1 MIFLFFFACNPLCS
15 TEQIERYLLYDFR
28 YVRSEE
34 NISQGFDLDVVTSD
48 EHESIGCHHPDFID
62 PDGISGI
69 DNNFAHIIEDLE
81 ATEAE
86 DIEYSFD
93 EAVRD
98 GILLLILEVRN
109 QEECTELRLISGEGI
124 PYLSAQGDPLDGQSF
139 FLEEEQTPWMQ
150 SKYEYEQATITE
162 IDITL
167 QSEIMSIPISIPL
180 QEGALRLS
188 SDRTNGILG
197 GALPLLDAL
206 ILTSFDMVGMTE
218 QLQYRLAS
226 HLDLNPNE
234 HGICQSISTNF
245 SFSTIPAHLYTSE
258 DQ

>member
-1 MIFLFFFACNPLCS
+1 MNLLFLIACNRLCS
-15 TEQIERYLLYDFR
+15 TEETERYLLYDFR
-28 YVRSEE
+28 YIRADE
-34 NISQGFDLDVVTSD
+34 NISQGFDLDVKISD
-48 EHESIGCHHPDFID
+48 QNDASGCHQPDFTD
-62 PDGISGI
+62 PNGVGGI

-98 GILLLILEVRN
+98 GILLLILEVQG
-109 QEECTELRLISGEGI
+109 QEECTELRLIAGEGV

-139 FLEEEQTPWMQ
+139 FFQEERTPWLPA
-150 SKYEYEQATITE
+150 EYDLNHATITE

-167 QSEIMSIPISIPL
+167 QSEIMSIPITIPL
-180 QEGALRLS
+180 QQGSLRLS
-188 SDRTNGILG
+188 SDRTSGILG
-197 GALPLLDAL
+197 GGLPLLDAL

-226 HLDLNPNE
+226 HLDLSPDENGN
-234 HGICQSISTNF
+234 CQSISTNF

-258 DQ
+258 EQ

>member
-1 MIFLFFFACNPLCS
+1 MIFFSFIACQQLCS
-15 TEQIERYLLYDFR
+15 TEEVERYLLYDFR

-34 NISQGFDLDVVTSD
+34 NISQGFDLDDVTSD
-48 EHESIGCHHPDFID
+48 NNEEFGCYHQDFVD
-62 PDGISGI
+62 PNGVTGI
-69 DNNFAHIIEDLE
+69 DNNFAHIIEDLQ

-98 GILLLILEVRN
+98 GILLLILEVRG
-109 QEECTELRLISGEGI
+109 QEDCTELRLISGEGS
-124 PYLSAQGDPLDGQSF
+124 PFLSAQGDPLDGQSF
-139 FLEEEQTPWMQ
+139 FFQEEHTPWLKAQ
-150 SKYEYEQATITE
+150 HNFDHTTINE

-167 QSEIMSIPISIPL
+167 HSEIMSIPIFLPL
-180 QEGALRLS
+180 QQGALRLS

-197 GALPLLDAL
+197 GGLALFDAL

-226 HLDLNPNE
+226 HLDLNPNQQRV
-234 HGICQSISTNF
+234 CQSISTNF
-245 SFSTIPAHLYTSE
+245 SFSTIPVHLYESDE
-258 DQ
+258 L

>member
-1 MIFLFFFACNPLCS
+1 MIFLSLFACQQLCS
-15 TEQIERYLLYDFR
+15 TEHIDRYLLYNFR
-28 YVRSEE
+28 YVRSEDE
-34 NISQGFDLDVVTSD
+34 TSQGFDLDGVTS
-48 EHESIGCHHPDFID
+48 HESESLGCYHTDFVD
-62 PDGISGI
+62 PEGTEGI

-98 GILLLILEVRN
+98 GILLLMLEVRG
-109 QEECTELRLISGEGI
+109 QEDCSELRLIAGEGP
-124 PYLSAQGDPLDGQSF
+124 PYLSSQGDPLDGQSF
-139 FLEEEQTPWMQ
+139 FFQEERTPWIQ
-150 SKYEYEQATITE
+150 AQYESNHTTIHE

-180 QEGALRLS
+180 QQGSLRLS

-197 GALPLLDAL
+197 GGLPLMDAL

-226 HLDLNPNE
+226 HLDLNPNLS
-234 HGICQSISTNF
+234 GSCQSISTTF
-245 SFSTIPAHLYTSE
+245 SFSTIPAHLYGSE
-258 DQ
+258 EP

>member
-1 MIFLFFFACNPLCS
+1 MIFLSLFACNPLCS
-15 TEQIERYLLYDFR
+15 SDQVERYLLYDFR
-28 YVRSEE
+28 YVRAQE
-34 NISQGFDLDVVTSD
+34 NTSQGFNLDVVTSD
-48 EHESIGCHHPDFID
+48 EHEESGCNHPDFID

-98 GILLLILEVRN
+98 GILLLIVEVRG
-109 QEECTELRLISGEGI
+109 QEDCTELRLISAQGV

-139 FLEEEQTPWMQ
+139 FFQEEQTPWMPAQ
-150 SKYEYEQATITE
+150 YEFDHATITE

-180 QEGALRLS
+180 QQGALRLS
-188 SDRTNGILG
+188 SDRTHGILG
-197 GALPLLDAL
+197 GGLPLLDAL

-218 QLQYRLAS
+218 HLQYRLAS

-234 HGICQSISTNF
+234 HGVCQAISTNF

-258 DQ
+258 EQ

>member
-1 MIFLFFFACNPLCS
+1 MIFILICACRSICS
-15 TEQIERYLLYDFR
+15 TESVERFLLYNFR

-34 NISQGFDLDVVTSD
+34 GVSKGFDLDFVTSD
-48 EHESIGCHHPDFID
+48 EDESTGCHHPDFID
-62 PDGISGI
+62 PDGTTGI
-69 DNNFAHIIEDLE
+69 DNNFAYIIEDLE

-98 GILLLILEVRN
+98 GILLLILEVRG
-109 QEECTELRLISGEGI
+109 QGECTEMRLIAGEGE

-139 FLEEEQTPWMQ
+139 FLLNEETSWMQ
-150 SKYEYEQATITE
+150 SQYTFNHNTVSGIN
-162 IDITL
+162 ITL

-188 SDRTNGILG
+188 SDRTSGVLG
-197 GALPLLDAL
+197 GGLPLLDAL

-218 QLQYRLAS
+218 HLQYRLAS

-234 HGICQSISTNF
+234 QGDCQSISTNF
-245 SFSTIPAHLYTSE
+245 TFSTIPAHLYTSE

>member
-1 MIFLFFFACNPLCS
+1 MIFLSFIACQQLCS

-28 YVRSEE
+28 YVRAEE
-34 NISQGFDLDVVTSD
+34 NISQGFNLDNITSD
-48 EHESIGCHHPDFID
+48 ENESNGCHHSDFTD
-62 PDGISGI
+62 PNGLSGI

-86 DIEYSFD
+86 DIEFSFD

-98 GILLLILEVRN
+98 GILLLILEVRG
-109 QEECTELRLISGEGI
+109 QQECTELRLISGEGI

-139 FLEEEQTPWMQ
+139 FQQEEKTPWLQ
-150 SKYEYEQATITE
+150 AQYEVDHTTINE

-167 QSEIMSIPISIPL
+167 DSEIMSIPISLPL
-180 QEGALRLS
+180 QQGALRLS
-188 SDRTNGILG
+188 SDRTGGILG
-197 GALPLLDAL
+197 GGLPLFDAL

-226 HLDLNPNE
+226 NLDLNPNE
-234 HGICQSISTNF
+234 NGLCQSISTNF
-245 SFSTIPAHLYTSE
+245 SFSTIPAHLYESE
-258 DQ
+258 AP

>member
-1 MIFLFFFACNPLCS
+1 MILFSLIACHRLCS
-15 TEQIERYLLYDFR
+15 TEEVERYLLYDFR

-34 NISQGFDLDVVTSD
+34 DISQGFDLDEITSD
-48 EHESIGCHHPDFID
+48 NNEEVGCHHPDFVD
-62 PDGISGI
+62 PNGVEGI
-69 DNNFAHIIEDLE
+69 DNNFAHIIEDLQ

-98 GILLLILEVRN
+98 GILLLILEVRG
-109 QEECTELRLISGEGI
+109 QEDCTELRLIAGEGP

-139 FLEEEQTPWMQ
+139 FFQEERTPWRKAQ
-150 SKYEYEQATITE
+150 YDFDHTTIHE

-167 QSEIMSIPISIPL
+167 NSEIMSIPISLPL
-180 QEGALRLS
+180 QQGALRLS

-197 GALPLLDAL
+197 GGLPLLDAL

-226 HLDLNPNE
+226 HLDLNPDE
-234 HGICQSISTNF
+234 QGVCQSISTNF
-245 SFSTIPAHLYTSE
+245 SFSTIPAHLYES
-258 DQ
+258 DAL